1 MDGFENVSA
10 EAGFAEND
18 CGSAPE
24 ASPNAH
30 APAEGAFFARA
41 EQSHKRPSITRTI
54 GKPVSAGSKL
64 GVA

>member
-30 APAEGAFFARA
+30 TAEGAFLCEPNSGA
-41 EQSHKRPSITRTI
+41 KRPSITRTI
-54 GKPVSAGSKL
+54 GKPVSAR
-64 GVA
+64 